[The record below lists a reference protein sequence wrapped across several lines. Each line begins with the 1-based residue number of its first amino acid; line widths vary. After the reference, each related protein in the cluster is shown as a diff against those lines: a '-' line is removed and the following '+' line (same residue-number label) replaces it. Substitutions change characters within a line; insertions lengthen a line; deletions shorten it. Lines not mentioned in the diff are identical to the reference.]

1 MDEYGTGDDVGD
13 LGEDEGA
20 GSDGERLRVG
30 QRIRRLREERGWS
43 PTTLHRR
50 ADVSRQTLYAIEG
63 GEATNVRRGTL
74 DRIAKALGWQDAEAM
89 MTTDALEPVALGSA
103 DADELSPDEERLRQV
118 AREEAEEA
126 LRRAGVRPVEVRP
139 DDEFVFLKI
148 AADVSAGGAGGGRRL
163 VDTGEVVAVWKG
175 DLQGKDAIV
184 VRVRGECMV
193 PVLYDGDLVICE
205 KVRDSSEVPSGAL
218 AVVTLLDDDVDDG
231 GNVKYVDW
239 ASRMV
244 RLRAEAPGYKPIVVP
259 RDRIKVEGRVF
270 ESRRRHAW

>member
-74 DRIAKALGWQDAEAM
+74 DRIAKALGWRDAEAM
-89 MTTDALEPVALGSA
+89 MATDALEPVALGSA
-103 DADELSPDEERLRQV
+103 DADELSPDEERLRQM

-218 AVVTLLDDDVDDG
+218 AVVTLLDDDVD
-231 GNVKYVDW
+231 
-239 ASRMV
+239 
-244 RLRAEAPGYKPIVVP
+244 
-259 RDRIKVEGRVF
+259 
-270 ESRRRHAW
+270 